1 VSSASRSSAGP
12 VLVLLIAA
20 LFPAVALWSTW
31 QWADSK
37 AEAFDVPPPTST
49 TVVPPPA
56 PAPALATPLG
66 SLRRAPAALAR
77 DLNLDAFRNDVV
89 PLLNA
94 VNDRSCV
101 SVSVDGVDV
110 GARNE
115 RISVLPASV
124 QKLVVAAVALEVLGA
139 DHRYTTRVV
148 GPAPIDGVVPGD
160 LVLVGGG
167 DPLLSGDWY
176 PVSNLE
182 RFPVFNHTSLDQLAD
197 AVAEAG
203 ITRVAGGV
211 LGDGSRYDEEFYAPG
226 WGLGVAGLEAGP
238 YGGLTVNDARVY
250 GDDLRASDP
259 AQAAA
264 REFAR
269 LLAERGV
276 TVDGSPGTGIAGDGQ
291 QEVAVIRSAALADVI
306 AEMLTN
312 SDNNTAEM
320 MVKEIG
326 LVGAGAGTREA
337 GLQVMAATLDEWGV
351 DLTGVVLADGSGL
364 SLDNSMTCAA
374 LLAVLQRSG
383 AASPVATGLP
393 VAATTGTLSGAFADG
408 PVAGRLLGKTGTLNN
423 PPFNE
428 DPPAV
433 KSLAGYLPVGGGG
446 AVEYVLLLNGPTISD
461 QSEYRPVWDL
471 LASVLA
477 SYPSAAGPTE
487 LGPR

>member
-1 VSSASRSSAGP
+1 VSRAKPSSAGP

-20 LFPAVALWSTW
+20 LVPAIALWSAW
-31 QWADSK
+31 QWADGR

-49 TVVPPPA
+49 TVVPPAA
-56 PAPALATPLG
+56 PAPALATPIG
-66 SLRRAPAALAR
+66 SLRRAPSALAR
-77 DLNLDAFRNDVV
+77 ELNLDAFRNDVV

-124 QKLVVAAVALEVLGA
+124 QKVVVAAVALEVLGT
-139 DHRYTTRVV
+139 DHRYTTGVV
-148 GPAPIDGVVPGD
+148 GPPPVDGVVSGD

-167 DPLLSGDWY
+167 DPLLAADWY

-182 RFPVFNHTSLDQLAD
+182 RSPVFNHTSLDQLAD
-197 AVAEAG
+197 AVVGAG
-203 ITRVAGGV
+203 VTRVTGDV
-211 LGDGSRYDEEFYAPG
+211 LGDGSRYDDEFYAPG

-238 YGGLTVNDARVY
+238 YGALTVNDARVF
-250 GDDLRASDP
+250 GDDLRASEP

-264 REFAR
+264 REFVR
-269 LLAERGV
+269 LLTERGV
-276 TVDGSPGTGIAGDGQ
+276 TVDGAPGVGRAAEGQ
-291 QEVAVIRSAALADVI
+291 HDLGTIRSVALPGVI
-306 AEMLTN
+306 EEMLTN

-326 LVGAGAGTREA
+326 FVGAGAGTRAA
-337 GLQVMAATLDEWGV
+337 GLGVMASTLEAWGI
-351 DLTGVVLADGSGL
+351 DLSGVVLADGSGL

-374 LLAVLQRSG
+374 LLAVLQHAG
-383 AASPVATGLP
+383 GDSPVADGLP
-393 VAATTGTLSGAFADG
+393 VAAATGTLSGAFTDG
-408 PVAGRLLGKTGTLNN
+408 PVAGRLRGKTGTLNN

-433 KSLAGYLPVGGGG
+433 KTLAGYLPVEGGG

-461 QSEYRPVWDL
+461 QSEYRPVWNL
-471 LASVLA
+471 LATALA
-477 SYPSAAGPTE
+477 SYPSSAGPAQ

>member
-1 VSSASRSSAGP
+1 

-20 LFPAVALWSTW
+20 LVPAVALWSAW
-31 QWADSK
+31 QWADGK

-49 TVVPPPA
+49 TVMPLPA
-56 PAPALATPLG
+56 PAPALTTPIG
-66 SLRRAPAALAR
+66 SLRRTPGALAR
-77 DLNLDAFRNDVV
+77 ELNLDAFRNDVI
-89 PLLNA
+89 PLLDV

-124 QKLVVAAVALEVLGA
+124 QKIVVAAVALEVLGS

-148 GPAPIDGVVPGD
+148 GPQPVDGVVSGD

-182 RFPVFNHTSLDQLAD
+182 RAPVFNHTSLDQLAD
-197 AVAEAG
+197 SVVGAG
-203 ITRVAGGV
+203 VTRVTGGV
-211 LGDGSRYDEEFYAPG
+211 MGDGSRYDDEFYAPG

-238 YGGLTVNDARVY
+238 YGALTVNDARVR

-264 REFAR
+264 REFVR
-269 LLAERGV
+269 LLTERGV
-276 TVDGSPGTGIAGDGQ
+276 TVEGSPGVGRADDGQ
-291 QEVAVIRSAALADVI
+291 QDLATIRSVALPAVID
-306 AEMLTN
+306 EMLTN

-326 LVGAGAGTREA
+326 FVGAGIGTRVA
-337 GLQVMAATLDEWGV
+337 GLGVMASTLEAWGI
-351 DLTGVVLADGSGL
+351 DLAGVELADGSGL

-374 LLAVLQRSG
+374 LLGVLQHAG
-383 AASPVATGLP
+383 HDSPVARGLP

-433 KSLAGYLPVGGGG
+433 KALAGYLPVEGGG

-461 QSEYRPVWDL
+461 QSEYRPLWNL
-471 LASVLA
+471 LATALA
-477 SYPSAAGPTE
+477 SYPSSAGPAE